1 MGLEGVFPPKV
12 FEPDLQEGQRSGT
25 VVVSAAARQSLPLG
39 ESYLPRIMHGVSH
52 DLFAVGCDFDRKFDG
67 LRVAF
72 L

>member
-1 MGLEGVFPPKV
+1 MK
-12 FEPDLQEGQRSGT
+12 RGT
-25 VVVSAAARQSLPLG
+25 MWGGASAHSFAKCASEWGTRQSFPSG

-52 DLFAVGCDFDRKFDG
+52 DLFAVGSDFDRKFDG